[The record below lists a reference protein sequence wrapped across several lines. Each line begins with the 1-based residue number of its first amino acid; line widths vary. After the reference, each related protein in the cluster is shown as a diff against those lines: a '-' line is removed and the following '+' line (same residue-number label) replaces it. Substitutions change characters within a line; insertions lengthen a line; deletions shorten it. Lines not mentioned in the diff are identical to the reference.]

1 MPDDI
6 ALEVNRYRLHKMLR
20 SRAQRL
26 LPIRTARISRTAAI
40 ACLVLASGCCTVPAG
55 QLKALAEATS
65 QLNQVS
71 QRAND
76 QSAQLE
82 RAWIVLTLKSGP
94 MTVHS
99 LDLETAFQPPDR
111 GKPLGEKDLGARM
124 QANGA
129 ALAVINN
136 YLSALSAFANKDFQS
151 DLDAQSTKLA
161 ASVKSLGSLSE
172 PWAKPAA
179 VSSGYIATAIDG
191 LGHAYIE
198 YQRGKTLERTMSA
211 VQQPLQDLASFVIT
225 NDQTAERLLQTME
238 RYYIQDANLL
248 QPPHHGAEQL
258 AFHAYIADV
267 VGQFADARKTL
278 TGMDAA
284 MQKLPAAHGELEKSM
299 CSDKPDIESL
309 KALIAETQRLSKFYK
324 SVK

>member
-1 MPDDI
+1 MHGP
-6 ALEVNRYRLHKMLR
+6 LTN
-20 SRAQRL
+20 
-26 LPIRTARISRTAAI
+26 RTAKISRSAAI

-55 QLKALAEATS
+55 QLKALAESTS
-65 QLNQVS
+65 QLNQVN
-71 QRAND
+71 QRAYD
-76 QSAQLE
+76 QSAELE
-82 RAWIVLTLKSGP
+82 RAWVVLTVKSGP

-99 LDLETAFQPPDR
+99 FDLETAFQPPDHR
-111 GKPLGEKDLGARM
+111 GKQLGEKDLAARI

-151 DLDAQSTKLA
+151 DLDAQSTRLA
-161 ASVKSLGSLSE
+161 ASVKNLNSLSE
-172 PWAKPAA
+172 PSAKQAA
-179 VSSGYIATAIDG
+179 ASSGYLATAIDG

-198 YQRGKTLERTMSA
+198 YQRGKTLERTMTS
-211 VQQPLQDLASFVIT
+211 VQTPLEDLAAFVVT
-225 NDQTAERLLQTME
+225 NDQAAEQVLQEME

-258 AFHAYIADV
+258 AFHAYVADV
-267 VGQFADARKTL
+267 IGNFADARKTL
-278 TGMDAA
+278 TGMDTAI
-284 MQKLPAAHGELEKSM
+284 QKLPAAHDELAKSM
-299 CSDKPDIESL
+299 CSNRPNIESL

>member
-1 MPDDI
+1 MHSLCLDGTLMHGP
-6 ALEVNRYRLHKMLR
+6 LTN
-20 SRAQRL
+20 
-26 LPIRTARISRTAAI
+26 RTAKISRSAAI

-55 QLKALAEATS
+55 QLKALAESTS
-65 QLNQVS
+65 QLNQVN
-71 QRAND
+71 QRAYD
-76 QSAQLE
+76 QSAELE
-82 RAWIVLTLKSGP
+82 RAWVVLTVKSGP

-99 LDLETAFQPPDR
+99 FDLETAFQPPDHR
-111 GKPLGEKDLGARM
+111 GKQLGEKDLAARI

-151 DLDAQSTKLA
+151 DLDAQSTRLA
-161 ASVKSLGSLSE
+161 ASVKNLNSLSE
-172 PWAKPAA
+172 PSAKQAA
-179 VSSGYIATAIDG
+179 ASSGYLATAIDG

-198 YQRGKTLERTMSA
+198 YQRGKTLERTMTS
-211 VQQPLQDLASFVIT
+211 VQTPLEDLAAFVVT
-225 NDQTAERLLQTME
+225 NDQAAEQVLQEME

-258 AFHAYIADV
+258 AFRAYVADV
-267 VGQFADARKTL
+267 IGNFADARKTL
-278 TGMDAA
+278 TGMDTAI
-284 MQKLPAAHGELEKSM
+284 QKLPAAHDELAKSM
-299 CSDKPDIESL
+299 CSNQPNIESL